1 MFNRQE
7 YVADGGMVIVDVPV
21 NAVVMFTDT
30 GDVPGF
36 VRVIEPGSEG
46 DFTAMTR
53 ASLSSTLMKTFSTS
67 ATEWLASALK
77 QADAEPP
84 EIVVGTV
91 NTGAPPGHDMSET
104 RHVSAPPKL
113 DRSM

>member
-77 QADAEPP
+77 QADA
-84 EIVVGTV
+84 
-91 NTGAPPGHDMSET
+91 
-104 RHVSAPPKL
+104 
-113 DRSM
+113 